1 LNLAVRRFIEAQD
14 QMHRRDRMGT
24 DYQDARQQMVDNQ
37 IRTTDVTS
45 HSVLKAF
52 LTVAREDFIPTPLKP
67 LAYIDSD
74 IQISAG
80 GADGVARYVMEPSP
94 LAKMLQLA
102 QITRDHVVLEIG
114 CGSGYCAALLSL
126 LAGSVVAVESD
137 SDLADAASERLSDGG
152 YDNVAVVTGN
162 LEKGYAAEGPYDL
175 IFVNGAVETIPAALF
190 DQLREGGRL
199 VAAVGLGL
207 SAQAHL
213 FVKEGG
219 VVSGRPAFNL
229 SVRPLP
235 GFRKAEE
242 FVF

>member
-1 LNLAVRRFIEAQD
+1 
-14 QMHRRDRMGT
+14 MGT
-24 DYQDARQQMVDNQ
+24 DYQEARQKMVDNQ

-52 LTVAREDFIPTPLKP
+52 LTVAREEFVPTSLKP

-74 IQISAG
+74 LLISSG
-80 GADGVARYVMEPSP
+80 GEDGVARYAMEPSP

-102 QITRDHVVLEIG
+102 QISRDHVVLEIG
-114 CGSGYCAALLSL
+114 CGSGYTAALLSL
-126 LAGSVVAVESD
+126 LAGSVVAVECD
-137 SDLADAASERLSDGG
+137 AALADAASKRLNDGG
-152 YDNVAVVTGN
+152 YDNVAVVTGD

-175 IFVNGAVETIPAALF
+175 IFVNGAVETVPAALF

-199 VAAVGLGL
+199 VAPVGFGL
-207 SAQAHL
+207 AAQAML
-213 FVKEGG
+213 FVKDGG
-219 VVSGRPAFNL
+219 VVSGRPAFNV
-229 SVRPLP
+229 SVKQLP

>member
-1 LNLAVRRFIEAQD
+1 
-14 QMHRRDRMGT
+14 MGT
-24 DYQDARQQMVDNQ
+24 DYQEARQKMVDNQ

-52 LTVAREDFIPTPLKP
+52 LTVEREDFVPTPLKP

-80 GADGVARYVMEPSP
+80 GEDGIGRFVMEASP
-94 LAKMLQLA
+94 LAKLLQLA
-102 QITRDHVVLEIG
+102 EINRDQVVLEIG
-114 CGSGYCAALLSL
+114 CGSGYSAALLSL

-137 SDLADAASERLSDGG
+137 AALADAASERLRDTG
-152 YDNVAVVTGN
+152 YDNVAVVTGD

-175 IFVNGAVETIPAALF
+175 IFFNGSVEEVPEALF
-190 DQLREGGRL
+190 DQLRDGGRL
-199 VAAVGLGL
+199 VVPIGLGL
-207 SAQAHL
+207 AAQAYL
-213 FVKEGG
+213 YVKEGG

-229 SVRPLP
+229 SVKPLP
-235 GFRKAEE
+235 GFRSAVE

>member
-1 LNLAVRRFIEAQD
+1 
-14 QMHRRDRMGT
+14 MGT
-24 DYQDARQQMVDNQ
+24 DYQAARQKMVDNQ

-52 LTVAREDFIPTPLKP
+52 LTVAREDFVPTPLKP
-67 LAYIDSD
+67 LAYIDTD
-74 IQISAG
+74 LQVSAAG
-80 GADGVARYVMEPSP
+80 EDGVGRFVMEPSP

-114 CGSGYCAALLSL
+114 CGSGYTAALLSL

-137 SDLADAASERLSDGG
+137 STLVDSASETLSEGG
-152 YDNVAVVTGN
+152 YDNVAVVTGE

-175 IFVNGAVETIPAALF
+175 IFLNGAVETVPPALF

-199 VAAVGLGL
+199 VAPIGLGL

-213 FVKEGG
+213 FVKDGG
-219 VVSGRPAFNL
+219 AVSSRPAFNL
-229 SVRPLP
+229 SVKPLP
-235 GFRKAEE
+235 GFRKVEE